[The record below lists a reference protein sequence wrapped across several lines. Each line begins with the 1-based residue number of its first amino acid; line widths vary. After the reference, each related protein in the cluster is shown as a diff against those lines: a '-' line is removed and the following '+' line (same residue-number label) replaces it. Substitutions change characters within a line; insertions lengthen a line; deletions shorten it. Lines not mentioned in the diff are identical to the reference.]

1 MFTIF
6 FVILVIV
13 NLVAFY
19 KVERLV
25 KVNKWLF
32 PFFHLIIGYLILGL
46 VYFVVSLFFN
56 FTSTNWLNNQL
67 DTNRFEW
74 SINTI
79 WGNRF
84 EWDRE
89 PIWVKVAGYQNENY
103 AKKEFI
109 QNSVFY
115 VLYLIGTFL
124 PLIYFTYLL
133 TRLAWL
139 KWYLSILWLPII
151 NIFYYPYLFLRIS
164 KKFKKWVGS
173 ALLLL
178 FFEPI
183 YFPVLILW
191 NKENYLWINNNI
203 NLSKKEIGIV
213 YWVMLLFLWSLFITT
228 KSLKTKLN
236 NARNRAIYVANEM
249 NIMQISTA
257 LKQYYID
264 KWEYPESLNKNNL
277 RFYISTIPKNPVTN
291 KEYWYISLYYKWEKN
306 NWAILY
312 YKPNNEKKC
321 NLPKSIIDNI
331 KVWKIKS
338 VEEIEKNI
346 YNEKIV

>member
-1 MFTIF
+1 MFIIF
-6 FVILVIV
+6 LVILVII

-25 KVNKWLF
+25 KVNKWWF
-32 PFFHLIIGYLILGL
+32 PFFHLVILYLILWL
-46 VYFVVSLFFN
+46 ISFIVSLFFN
-56 FTSTNWLNNQL
+56 LSLANWFISNQH
-67 DTNRFEW
+67 T
-74 SINTI
+74 TI
-79 WGNRF
+79 WIANYD
-84 EWDRE
+84 ET
-89 PIWVKVAGYQNENY
+89 Y

-109 QNSVFY
+109 QSSVFY
-115 VLYLIGTFL
+115 ILSLIGIFL

-139 KWYLSILWLPII
+139 RWYLSILWLPII
-151 NIFYYPYLFLRIS
+151 NIFYYPYLFLRIA

-191 NKENYLWINNNI
+191 NKENYLWVDSKVE
-203 NLSKKEIGIV
+203 LSKKEIWIT
-213 YWVMLLFLWSLFITT
+213 YWVMFLFLWSLFITI

-236 NARNRAIYVANEM
+236 NTRNIAIDVAHKM